1 LAIFVH
7 GDFWHRCPFCDL
19 PLPRTHTEFW
29 ESKLE
34 RNVQRDANKVAEL
47 EQAGWKVLIF
57 WEHEVKK
64 DAMQCALRIKENI
77 DALDHATSH

>member
-1 LAIFVH
+1 MGIF
-7 GDFWHRCPFCDL
+7 GIDALFATCRFQ
-19 PLPRTHTEFW
+19 
-29 ESKLE
+29 E
-34 RNVQRDANKVAEL
+34 RILSSGSLSLKGTVQRDANKVAEL